1 MASRSAYGCGMNF
14 RPFRLALVA
23 LSLLGSGPL
32 PAAEKRY
39 AVQDFDRVQV
49 FGPFSVAIQT
59 GRATSVTAM
68 GDQQA
73 LDAVSV
79 VSSGGV
85 LTVQTIAKA
94 RSAWKDEPHAAAR
107 LVVIMPQLKGVRLL
121 GTGKIAA
128 TEMRGISNDI
138 SLSGGGQINVAKL
151 SSDTATIY
159 LSGSG
164 RIVLAGMAKN
174 VNVNVSGSGDLD
186 ATQLSASDLK
196 IVSATSGRVT
206 AKALRTADIKQNGA
220 GEIDIAGHPSC
231 IVENPGTGTTRCGN

>member
-1 MASRSAYGCGMNF
+1 VASRSAYGCGMNF

-32 PAAEKRY
+32 TAAEKRY
-39 AVQDFDRVQV
+39 AIQDFDRVQV

-79 VSSGGV
+79 ASSSGV

-107 LVVIMPQLKGVRLL
+107 LVVTMPQLKGVRLL

-128 TEMRGISNDI
+128 TEMRGIASWKIPEREPRAAGTKKPSGQTRPI
-138 SLSGGGQINVAKL
+138 SANRSVRSGGKAASPSLRSARSRGA
-151 SSDTATIY
+151 SD
-159 LSGSG
+159 SG
-164 RIVLAGMAKN
+164 R
-174 VNVNVSGSGDLD
+174 
-186 ATQLSASDLK
+186 
-196 IVSATSGRVT
+196 
-206 AKALRTADIKQNGA
+206 
-220 GEIDIAGHPSC
+220 
-231 IVENPGTGTTRCGN
+231 